1 MAYNYLRYAIVCPYI
16 QLFNHKIKGTLSFK
30 QQRWCLCKWHVMP
43 ERPSPTY
50 NNDIRRRLN
59 MYQFCILY
67 FIIITLI
74 KIIIIAMFTICIIF
88 LYVYICNIVINRNIN
103 ILILSYLWLFI

>member
-1 MAYNYLRYAIVCPYI
+1 MAYNYQRYAIVCPHL

-30 QQRWCLCKWHVMP
+30 QQRWCLCQRQVCLNDHLP
-43 ERPSPTY
+43 EI
-50 NNDIRRRLN
+50 NDLRRLN

-88 LYVYICNIVINRNIN
+88 VYV
-103 ILILSYLWLFI
+103 